1 MLLSDA
7 VSTVIERLERV
18 NGFQMTALYIA
29 CFIAGLLIAVAIM
42 LFGIERRTRAGGLDA
57 GVTSRRWIPL
67 AAAFAVGFG
76 VAGYSLSRTLTPLGA
91 LVASLAIGIGAAGL
105 VRWLIAKSE
114 AMPVEHDVDDERY
127 VLQGHVARVVSSIAS
142 GQEGRISFDY
152 GEEHRTLRAR
162 SLDDVAVAE
171 GTEVVIERIEGDLAY
186 VEPWVQVEQRL

>member
-1 MLLSDA
+1 M
-7 VSTVIERLERV
+7 I
-18 NGFQMTALYIA
+18 ALYIA

-42 LFGIERRTRAGGLDA
+42 LFGIERRTRAGGVDA

>member
-1 MLLSDA
+1 M
-7 VSTVIERLERV
+7 I
-18 NGFQMTALYIA
+18 ALYIGS
-29 CFIAGLLIAVAIM
+29 FIAGLLIAVAVM
-42 LFGIERRTRAGGLDA
+42 LFCIERRSHAGGFDTA
-57 GVTSRRWIPL
+57 VTSRRWIPL

-76 VAGYSLSRTLTPLGA
+76 VAGYSLSRALSPLGA

-114 AMPVEHDVDDERY
+114 SMPVEHDVDDERY

-171 GTEVVIERIEGDLAY
+171 GTDVVIERIEGDLAY